1 MTMNRDTMLYVGRQL
16 LFVFLI
22 LILAFIIFAI
32 GLMVGYSVVGDGDN
46 AMSILSLD
54 KWQEIISKFTGK

>member
-1 MTMNRDTMLYVGRQL
+1 MNRDSMLFVGRQL

-22 LILAFIIFAI
+22 IILALIIFAV
-32 GLMVGYSVVGDGDN
+32 GLMVGYAVVGDGDN

-54 KWQEIISKFTGK
+54 KWQEIINKFTGK

>member
-1 MTMNRDTMLYVGRQL
+1 MLYVGRQL

>member
-1 MTMNRDTMLYVGRQL
+1 MTRDSMLYVGRQL

-22 LILAFIIFAI
+22 IILALIIFAV
-32 GLMVGYSVVGDGDN
+32 GLMVGYAVVGDGDN

-54 KWQEIISKFTGK
+54 KWQEIINKFTGK

>member
-1 MTMNRDTMLYVGRQL
+1 MTRDSMLYVGRQL

-22 LILAFIIFAI
+22 LVLALIIFAA
-32 GLMVGYSVVGDGDN
+32 GLMVGYAVVADGDS

-54 KWQEIISKFTGK
+54 KWQEIINKFTGK

>member
-1 MTMNRDTMLYVGRQL
+1 MTRDSMLYVGRQL

-22 LILAFIIFAI
+22 IILALIIFAV
-32 GLMVGYSVVGDGDN
+32 GLMVGYAVVGDGDS

-54 KWQEIISKFTGK
+54 KWQEIINKFTGK

>member
-1 MTMNRDTMLYVGRQL
+1 MNRDSMLFVGRQL

-22 LILAFIIFAI
+22 IILALIIFAV
-32 GLMVGYSVVGDGDN
+32 GLMVGYAVVGDGDS

-54 KWQEIISKFTGK
+54 KWQEIINKFTGK

>member
-1 MTMNRDTMLYVGRQL
+1 MNRDSMLYVGRQL

-22 LILAFIIFAI
+22 IILALIIFAV
-32 GLMVGYSVVGDGDN
+32 GLMVGYAVVGDGDN

-54 KWQEIISKFTGK
+54 KWQEIINKFTGK

>member
-1 MTMNRDTMLYVGRQL
+1 MNRDSMLFVGHQL

-22 LILAFIIFAI
+22 IILALIIFAV
-32 GLMVGYSVVGDGDN
+32 GLMVGYAVVGDGDN

-54 KWQEIISKFTGK
+54 KWQEIINKFTGK

>member
-1 MTMNRDTMLYVGRQL
+1 MNRDTMLYVGRQL

>member
-1 MTMNRDTMLYVGRQL
+1 MTRDSMLYVGRQL

-22 LILAFIIFAI
+22 LVLALIIFAV
-32 GLMVGYSVVGDGDN
+32 GLMVGYAVVGDGDN

-54 KWQEIISKFTGK
+54 KWQEIINKFTGK

>member
-1 MTMNRDTMLYVGRQL
+1 MNRDTMLYVGRQL

-22 LILAFIIFAI
+22 IILALIIFAV
-32 GLMVGYSVVGDGDN
+32 GLMVGYAVVGDGDN

-54 KWQEIISKFTGK
+54 KWQEIINKFTGK

>member
-1 MTMNRDTMLYVGRQL
+1 MNRDTMLYVGRQL

-22 LILAFIIFAI
+22 LVLALIIFAA
-32 GLMVGYSVVGDGDN
+32 GLMVGYAVVGDGDS

-54 KWQEIISKFTGK
+54 KWQEIINKFTGK